1 MEGLCVMAV
10 ILSAHD
16 VQPRVQEALASSHF
30 YELRELA
37 VESRED
43 VLVLSGSVSSFFH
56 KQLAQ
61 EVVRSL
67 CEDIELLNAIR
78 VE

>member
-1 MEGLCVMAV
+1 MAV
-10 ILSAHD
+10 TLSAND
-16 VQPRVQEALASSHF
+16 IQPRAQEALASSHF

-67 CEDIELLNAIR
+67 CEDVELLNAIR

>member
-1 MEGLCVMAV
+1 MTATISV
-10 ILSAHD
+10 HD
-16 VQPRVQEALASSHF
+16 VQPLVQAALAGSHF

-37 VESRED
+37 VESHAD

-61 EVVRSL
+61 EVVRSV
-67 CEDIELLNAIR
+67 CEDIELVNEIR
-78 VE
+78 VR